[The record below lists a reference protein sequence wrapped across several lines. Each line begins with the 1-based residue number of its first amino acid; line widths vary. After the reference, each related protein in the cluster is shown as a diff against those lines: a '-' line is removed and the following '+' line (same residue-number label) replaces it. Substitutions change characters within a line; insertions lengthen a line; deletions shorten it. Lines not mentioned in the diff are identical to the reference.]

1 MGSLPREDRVT
12 FTSLPARTGLLL
24 PREVGFTPTPRGRNY
39 SYPARVGLLLPRED
53 GITPTPLGWVYSY
66 PARTELLLP
75 REGPRRPTQ
84 HCDQPSTDSA
94 FKSRPIA
101 NPRVGYACCKKK
113 HSRKFRGF
121 ILVAFQLQNLGLN
134 YS

>member
-1 MGSLPREDRVT
+1 MGIKPARAGVFQLSLPMR
-12 FTSLPARTGLLL
+12 
-24 PREVGFTPTPRGRNY
+24 RGRGY
-39 SYPARVGLLLPRED
+39 SFPSARED
-53 GITPTPLGWVYSY
+53 GVTPSALPT
-66 PARTELLLP
+66 RTELLLP
-75 REGPRRPTQ
+75 RDAPRRPTQQ

-101 NPRVGYACCKKK
+101 NPRVGYACCKKTFI
-113 HSRKFRGF
+113 KFRGF